1 MIKRISWI
9 PAVISLTLLGGC
21 IPSLTND
28 TEVVK
33 ETEENEVETTI
44 IPSMQLSDQY
54 YRTLLP
60 YEQSASRGL
69 IVSNVHS
76 KYDVKEVENGLI
88 RLSQRSF
95 STDDYF
101 FQEGQTLDADTLRL
115 WLARSSQDELGL
127 NPATTE
133 DMPAEQRATKAPIY
147 LAHIVE
153 QNYLKK
159 TDDNTV
165 RLGGISIGL
174 ALNSIYYYKNEEYTA
189 LEEPIPHDD
198 IEKNGKKM
206 ANEIVKRLR
215 AIEGLEKVPIT
226 VGLFKQE
233 SRNAIV
239 PGSYFAYGTSTE
251 GKGNI
256 AEWTPLNEGY
266 LLIPAPLAADE
277 KYRDV
282 ANSFA
287 KFKQDVDTYFSN
299 FTSVIGTGFYQ
310 DDQIKNLKIDIPVQL
325 YGTAEIIG
333 FTQYMA
339 GLVMQHFPASMQ
351 VEVSVTSISG
361 PEAFL
366 IKKADDK
373 EPYVHIYD

>member
-9 PAVISLTLLGGC
+9 PAVISITLLGGC

-33 ETEENEVETTI
+33 ETEENDVETTI
-44 IPSMQLSDQY
+44 IPSMQLSDQF

-60 YEQSASRGL
+60 YEESASRGL
-69 IVSNVHS
+69 IVSNIHS
-76 KYDVKEVENGLI
+76 KYDLKEVENGLI

-95 STDDYF
+95 STNDYF
-101 FQEGQTLDADTLRL
+101 FQEGQMLDADTLSL
-115 WLARSSQDELGL
+115 WLARSSQDDLGL
-127 NPATTE
+127 NPATTKK
-133 DMPAEQRATKAPIY
+133 MPAEQRATKAPIY

-153 QNYLKK
+153 QNYLVK
-159 TDDNTV
+159 TNDKTV
-165 RLGGISIGL
+165 RLGGISLGL
-174 ALNSIYYYKNEEYTA
+174 ALNSIYYYKDDKDVA
-189 LEEPIPHDD
+189 LEKPIPQAD

-206 ANEIVKRLR
+206 ANEIVKRMR

-239 PGSYFAYGTSTE
+239 PGSYFAYGTATE

-256 AEWTPLNEGY
+256 AEWTPLNEEY
-266 LLIPAPLAADE
+266 VLIPAPLATDE
-277 KYRDV
+277 KYREV

-287 KFKQDVDTYFSN
+287 KFKQDIDEYFSN
-299 FTSVIGTGFYQ
+299 YTSVIGTGFYQ
-310 DDQIKNLKIDIPVQL
+310 DDQIKNLKIDIPIQL

-333 FTQYMA
+333 FTQYMS

-351 VEVSVTSISG
+351 VEVSVTSING
-361 PEAFL
+361 PEAL
-366 IKKADDK
+366 VMKKADDK